1 MNIPF
6 SPVRI
11 YNIFL
16 DEIQELPS
24 IEFTSCIIGPVLPLV
39 DREFKEENT
48 YTDNTHYYL
57 NFIFNSNEFPVNY
70 NFYISPQSKRPYVKP
85 RYELYTYY
93 KGVKIPLRPNDDY
106 VANESNNRFEL
117 QNISSGNFNLF
128 LGDISLKKINC
139 YSDNN
144 NLYVEFI
151 SSSSLTS
158 YGVILEKGLTLK
170 TSSLELTIVDI
181 IPPNKIKCQ
190 ILTQNVTCDNVNDF
204 DTYET
209 YGLFS
214 VNVNNNQFTISN
226 ITLNGVYR
234 VFKSFKDNDGKPI
247 VLKIDNTIK
256 VKTNFAGDVIDDLD
270 NLLFVGCNILL
281 KNMTQRKAFYV
292 IPLISQDEQSY
303 FDAFDKITQLTF
315 ENEIPYEITVLTMND
330 TILNGLIDFI
340 IQQNDPLYSNPIRC
354 FIAPDLPLY
363 DYDWKVGNMD
373 MGSGYSYLVTENTG
387 LQTIGVSTV
396 TITDVVKIEYTGT
409 DPSYNPSY
417 SYVVFT
423 DNSKS
428 FIIVLDRNDVNVNNA
443 NNIVTFPLSKI
454 KYVIGKQLTY
464 DNLKTITLTDDANI
478 QTSYSGN
485 SIAYSITP
493 QSLED
498 VKNYWINYA
507 NNERVNIV
515 NPWLIMYD
523 KERLPGFYLSCA
535 RIGQSVGEPIISKP
549 TSAEP
554 INLRDIVERPDYSI
568 EVFGPLLFDALIN
581 GGIDVCLIYDGIF
594 QSWHQR
600 TSYKGTKI
608 DAKYQNTIKA
618 LDYFNWRQKKIALRY
633 TRKYAL
639 SSQIINRLRTE
650 LELNLNIL
658 KSNTSFGPVLGP
670 SSKIMRIIV
679 VRDPSD
685 IPPDIPVSLEA
696 GVIIVNKVEL
706 LRPWLVTIIY
716 NMITSH

>member
-24 IEFTSCIIGPVLPLV
+24 VEFTACIIGPVLPLV
-39 DREFKEENT
+39 DREFSEENT
-48 YTDNTHYYL
+48 YTSGTNFYL
-57 NFIFNSNEFPVNY
+57 NFIFNPNEFPVNY
-70 NFYISPQSKRPYVKP
+70 NFYISPKSKRTYVKP

-93 KGVKIPLRPNDDY
+93 KGVKITLRPNIDY
-106 VANESNNRFEL
+106 IVEEDNNRFKL
-117 QNISSGNFNLF
+117 LNISGGNFNLF
-128 LGDISLKKINC
+128 LGNIFLKKINC
-139 YSDNN
+139 SGSN
-144 NLYVEFI
+144 VEFI
-151 SSSSLTS
+151 SNSSLTS
-158 YGVILEKGLTLK
+158 YGVILEKNLILK
-170 TSSLELTIVDI
+170 TSSIELEIIDI

-190 ILTQNVTCDNVNDF
+190 ILSGDCSNISNLDI
-204 DTYET
+204 YET
-209 YGLFS
+209 YKLFPVDVDGS
-214 VNVNNNQFTISN
+214 QFTIEN
-226 ITLNGVYR
+226 ITLNGIYR
-234 VFKSFKDNDGKPI
+234 VFKSFKDNEGKPLVI
-247 VLKIDNTIK
+247 KIDNTIK
-256 VKTNFAGDVIDDLD
+256 VKTNFGGDVIDDLD

-281 KNMTQRKAFYV
+281 KNMAQKKAFYV
-292 IPLISQDEQSY
+292 IPLVSQDEESY
-303 FDAFDKITQLTF
+303 FNALNKITELTF

-330 TILNGLIDFI
+330 DVLNGLIDFI

-363 DYDWKVGNMD
+363 DYDWKVGNNN
-373 MGSGYSYLVTENTG
+373 MGSEYSYLVTENTG
-387 LQTIGVSTV
+387 LQTIGVSNI

-409 DPSYNPSY
+409 DPSYNPGY
-417 SYVVFT
+417 DYIVFT
-423 DNSKS
+423 DDSKS
-428 FIIVLDRNDVNVNNA
+428 FIIVLDRNDVNNDDVNN
-443 NNIVTFPLSKI
+443 IITFPLSKI

-464 DNLKTITLTDDANI
+464 DNLKTITLTDSANI
-478 QTSYSGN
+478 QTSYSTN

-493 QSLED
+493 QSLEN
-498 VKNYWINYA
+498 VKNYWINYV

-515 NPWLIMYD
+515 NPWLITYD

-535 RIGQSVGEPIISKP
+535 RMGQSVGEPVISKP

-568 EVFGPLLFDALIN
+568 EVFGPVLFDALIN

-600 TSYKGTKI
+600 TSYKGPQI
-608 DAKYQNTIKA
+608 DRKYQNTIKA

-670 SSKIMRIIV
+670 SSKILRIIV

-706 LRPWLVTIIY
+706 LRPWLTTIIY
-716 NMITSH
+716 NMITAH